1 MNSFKNMSKLKRIA
15 IATVSALTFGALSAL
30 PSNAAHNADTLT
42 LNTNSTTIIAGDTAT
57 AVATVSFL
65 AANSGDTITVTS
77 SVVSLPSGA
86 AQLAVISIKETT
98 SAVVTVSADKYSA
111 DISSTT
117 NTLTAVSAK
126 LDLSLIAP
134 SVAGTYVIRL
144 TPTVKGG
151 GGTLN
156 SSAVLWTVVVN
167 AKDVFASPAT
177 TTSFIN
183 NGETISATVDAKVFA
198 PRAVSSDAA
207 AIIVVTQKNAAGTPV
222 SETMTVTVS
231 GPGMIGHGS
240 NHATITS
247 LGRAIIV
254 PGGSYIGVFSDGT
267 SGVGTVTITSQSGKV
282 LATETITFYGDVA
295 KVVTTVKKSVIAVG
309 STSDVLSAVAYDA
322 NGTIVGAGTLT
333 ATSSDLTVIN
343 NSATSASI
351 SNGEALFSLT
361 GLKTGATGIVVKSGL
376 ISADTA
382 TVRVEGTAS
391 SVKLS
396 FDKATYSPGEAAL
409 ITVTVLDSVGLVMSG
424 KTQANLFADGGI
436 VSSYAFSSGDT
447 LTATS
452 VTTDNNGVKTY
463 KVFMPSAEGNIK
475 ITAKGGALLPAASQV
490 EVSASAT
497 VISSATTALTQI
509 AALAATVSSLRTL
522 INTLMAIIIKIQKKV
537 KA

>member
-86 AQLAVISIKETT
+86 AQLAVISVKETT

-167 AKDVFASPAT
+167 ARDVFASPAT

-198 PRAVSSDAA
+198 PRAVSSDAV
-207 AIIVVTQKNAAGTPV
+207 AIIVVAQKNAAGTPV

-309 STSDVLSAVAYDA
+309 STSDVLSAVAYDS

-333 ATSSDLTVIN
+333 ATSNDLTVIN
-343 NSATSASI
+343 NSGTSASI

-361 GLKTGATGIVVKSGL
+361 GLKTGATGVVVRSGS

-391 SVKLS
+391 SVKLA

>member
-1 MNSFKNMSKLKRIA
+1 
-15 IATVSALTFGALSAL
+15 
-30 PSNAAHNADTLT
+30 
-42 LNTNSTTIIAGDTAT
+42 
-57 AVATVSFL
+57 
-65 AANSGDTITVTS
+65 
-77 SVVSLPSGA
+77 
-86 AQLAVISIKETT
+86 
-98 SAVVTVSADKYSA
+98 
-111 DISSTT
+111 
-117 NTLTAVSAK
+117 
-126 LDLSLIAP
+126 
-134 SVAGTYVIRL
+134 
-144 TPTVKGG
+144 
-151 GGTLN
+151 
-156 SSAVLWTVVVN
+156 
-167 AKDVFASPAT
+167 
-177 TTSFIN
+177 
-183 NGETISATVDAKVFA
+183 
-198 PRAVSSDAA
+198 
-207 AIIVVTQKNAAGTPV
+207 
-222 SETMTVTVS
+222 
-231 GPGMIGHGS
+231 
-240 NHATITS
+240 